1 MRQVVIHEG
10 RRTHDDKV
18 IEEGA
23 LYVDDPIIP
32 VRDHEGTLIG
42 LADDFQRSDDGEIS
56 FEIDMTNPENL
67 LKGKLPILEVSPIA
81 TFERR
86 DRVTVVQGGR
96 IREVRYV

>member
-32 VRDHEGTLIG
+32 VRDNEGTLIG
-42 LADDFQRSDDGEIS
+42 LADEFERNDDGEVS
-56 FEIDMTNPENL
+56 FNIDMTNGEVIL
-67 LKGKLPILEVSPIA
+67 RDKLPILVINPIA
-81 TFERR
+81 EFERR